1 MSVDDQHSGEEL
13 DAIEAELDEE
23 IGYRGDGDERYG
35 QPDDEPIA
43 DGYQRDPDDDPEQRH
58 SVAGRDASALTRAA
72 LITSVVAILIAG
84 VLALLGVP
92 GMQTFSRGFAIG
104 AMVATLNLRILA
116 NASWWVFNG
125 RVLMSLFGFGA
136 SFASLLGVAAW
147 IIQNHPQWTL
157 GYGVGLGLPAVAGVV
172 YAFTEA
178 KAEKGKK
185 GL

>member
-1 MSVDDQHSGEEL
+1 MSLDEQPQGDGL

-23 IGYRGDGDERYG
+23 IGYRAPSDEGYG
-35 QPDDEPIA
+35 QPEGEPEP
-43 DGYQRDPDDDPEQRH
+43 GYHRDPDDDPAQRH
-58 SVAGRDASALTRAA
+58 SVAARDASALTRAA
-72 LITSVVAILIAG
+72 LITSVVAILLSG

-104 AMVATLNLRILA
+104 AIVATLNLRILA

-125 RVLMSLFGFGA
+125 RLLMSLFGFGA

-147 IIQNHPQWTL
+147 IIQTHPQWTL
-157 GYGVGLGLPAVAGVV
+157 GYGVGLGLPAVAGIV

-178 KAEKGKK
+178 KSEKDMR